1 MGRTRVSQHGA
12 ATEGATGSSPVATQ
26 RAGSSLDMWTEGALE
41 DASRRSAHHKKSVTA
56 PRDQLLYL
64 QALYPYALSDELV
77 AIISNTDSTD
87 EAAKRAYG
95 ALNPDY
101 GGFHYLKEQH
111 DLSTSAKLPGAKRAT
126 AFEGLKESLQE
137 RAANAFRSG
146 NFSNLSQLQEYQ
158 ETVGLFIVDTS
169 DWDRAMLLPSRG
181 LGEMV
186 YMDLPLSE
194 EPANYE
200 AVTTTIDGDNDDG
213 SEWRRDGRWR
223 VHSVSL
229 ATPNSATGVVDRQSS
244 STLHAVGNTA
254 STPQWGGKADN
265 VSCAQLCGAADERP
279 TGRRNG
285 DGAAGDDD
293 DNVTA
298 SVVYLQSN
306 NPPCEA
312 PIIAWA
318 PEAIRVEPAEA
329 RREREGA
336 LRVFDEAAFFRDSLL
351 QVEAP
356 PPSHW
361 ARVRKN
367 TSSLDRVMTASSAAD
382 GEVHEPAM
390 SVPPGGRS
398 SGTAALPA
406 PQRVVLPLVDESE
419 VHEPF
424 GLCDT
429 PAPHL
434 REHNGIDDE
443 NTRELFNAEVPPA
456 LRSPRRTSSR
466 VRAAFVDAQA
476 GTSVSAANGT
486 AGGTRRISGAF
497 TTSALQAQSSMR
509 DAARKAL
516 ETRNPHPLTTSEK
529 VRQRMRSLSPVGNLI
544 FRENSPYTPVLLPQ
558 QLNGRS
564 KRPGEQTSAFFITA
578 QVTQQHQ
585 AVALD
590 GCEDSAAGDRDAA
603 GRDAEEP
610 GSEWLSNTA
619 TVGIPAAHSGCSSLD
634 PAAFLNAEEERWETV
649 VMMLVPYEQVFGSKL
664 RCELVRCIYNDCPKL
679 RENVTVI
686 LKRLLRV
693 VGKALREKELAEGMS
708 EELLEVPFFGSILLS
723 TSAIKLTDLSFRE
736 EKCSLEFCEGGSRL
750 KVKLDLEV
758 MSLEPIRFAYIS
770 EADAAR
776 QARKALQWQRGV
788 SVPSSREA
796 VCSLRSKQPE
806 QYTEGVTRG
815 TATVKAAN
823 VRIKGLVYVWLM
835 ASGKTHIA
843 FQKTNVSVGSFRIS
857 TTVTKL
863 NILCTLGAPIFR
875 LMIQRGIKKALQ
887 RVHTV

>member
-1 MGRTRVSQHGA
+1 MGRPRVSQHGA

-26 RAGSSLDMWTEGALE
+26 RAGSSLDMWTVGALE
-41 DASRRSAHHKKSVTA
+41 DASRRSAHHKKSVTT

-64 QALYPYALSDELV
+64 QALYPYALSDELMSV
-77 AIISNTDSTD
+77 ISNTDSTE
-87 EAAKRAYG
+87 EAAKRAYE

-126 AFEGLKESLQE
+126 AFEGVKESLQE

-146 NFSNLSQLQEYQ
+146 SFSNLSQLQEYQ

-181 LGEMV
+181 MGEMV
-186 YMDLPLSE
+186 YMDLPLSD
-194 EPANYE
+194 EPTNCE
-200 AVTTTIDGDNDDG
+200 AVTTTLDDDSDDG

-223 VHSVSL
+223 AQSVSL

-244 STLHAVGNTA
+244 SMLHAVGNTA
-254 STPQWGGKADN
+254 STPQSAGKADK
-265 VSCAQLCGAADERP
+265 VSREHLCGAVDERP

-285 DGAAGDDD
+285 DDAAGDDD
-293 DNVTA
+293 DNVTT
-298 SVVYLQSN
+298 SVVYLHSN

-318 PEAIRVEPAEA
+318 PEAIRVESVVA

-336 LRVFDEAAFFRDSLL
+336 LRLFDEAAFFRDPLL

-367 TSSLDRVMTASSAAD
+367 MSSLDRVMTASSAED

-390 SVPPGGRS
+390 SVSPGGRS

-406 PQRVVLPLVDESE
+406 PQRVLPPLVDESE

-424 GLCDT
+424 WLCDT

-443 NTRELFNAEVPPA
+443 STREFLSAEVPPA
-456 LRSPRRTSSR
+456 SRSPLRTSFR

-476 GTSVSAANGT
+476 DTSVSAANGT

-497 TTSALQAQSSMR
+497 TTTAPQAQSSMR
-509 DAARKAL
+509 DATRKAL

-544 FRENSPYTPVLLPQ
+544 SRENSSRTPVLLPQ
-558 QLNGRS
+558 QLNGSS
-564 KRPGEQTSAFFITA
+564 KRPGEKTSAFFIAA

-585 AVALD
+585 VVALD
-590 GCEDSAAGDRDAA
+590 GCEDSAAGIDA
-603 GRDAEEP
+603 DEP
-610 GSEWLSNTA
+610 GSEWLSNAATA
-619 TVGIPAAHSGCSSLD
+619 GIPAAHSGCSSLD
-634 PAAFLNAEEERWETV
+634 PAAFLNAEEERWDTV
-649 VMMLVPYEQVFGSKL
+649 AMMLVPYEQVFGSKL
-664 RCELVRCIYNDCPKL
+664 RCELVRCIYDGCPKL
-679 RENVTVI
+679 RENITVI

-708 EELLEVPFFGSILLS
+708 EEPLEVPFFGSILLS
-723 TSAIKLTDLSFRE
+723 TSAIKLTDLGFRE
-736 EKCSLEFCEGGSRL
+736 EKCSLEFCKGGSRL

-758 MSLEPIRFAYIS
+758 MSLEPIQFAYIS

-776 QARKALQWQRGV
+776 QARKVLQWQHVV
-788 SVPSSREA
+788 SVPSSRES
-796 VCSLRSKQPE
+796 VCSLRSKQSE

-823 VRIKGLVYVWLM
+823 VRIKGLVHVWLM

-843 FQKTNVSVGSFRIS
+843 FQKANVSVGSFRMS

-875 LMIQRGIKKALQ
+875 LMIQRGIKEALQ